1 MSKENKKRS
10 LRVGLA
16 LIAAAVLIAVANAH
30 AINDYCSQA
39 VVTGLKS
46 VIDSQSVGEN
56 L

>member
-16 LIAAAVLIAVANAH
+16 LIAATVLIAVANAH
-30 AINDYCSQA
+30 AINDYCSRA
-39 VVTGLKS
+39 IFTGLKS
-46 VIDSQSVGEN
+46 VIDSQSAGER

>member
-16 LIAAAVLIAVANAH
+16 LIAATVLIAITNAR
-30 AINDYCSQA
+30 AINDYCSRA
-39 VVTGLKS
+39 IFTGLKS
-46 VIDSQSVGEN
+46 VIDSQSTGER